1 MAGVLSRGPWLL
13 AAIIGLVAAE
23 AAAGP
28 TITVSGKYYTQK
40 KLQNLAPNTT
50 VDCSKATFYLGL
62 ADKTTANNYILQ
74 VRSSVDTLVK
84 NVLIIGD
91 VPLTNAWNDQY
102 KNNNSA
108 AFSFMESH
116 GGTLE
121 HAEISRAWDAL
132 RAARD
137 TKGSYV
143 FHQVYVRDWRDDL
156 LETDTGYPNTLV
168 EDCLFDG
175 GYTGFSSRQGASS
188 SAGDA
193 SSRWLRIRKVLLRL
207 KKFPGNKTKTG
218 SALVHNCPMKLSSN
232 CQSIEVTDSVF
243 AIESATTGC
252 WGSNWK
258 TTFKNKLKVSKNNL
272 FLWLGSGAFPSSVW
286 VPPGFTTLSGQKAKD
301 EWDKRS
307 KAWLAKFKGGG
318 GTSPPPDAG
327 VPAADAQPPAQVD
340 GGPAVQPDSAPA
352 GPADSAGPPPVGGGD
367 LAAPGVDLSAP
378 APGVDLAPVAGGDL
392 GAPPPDGEADA
403 GAGGFNS
410 GNSSDDDGRSVS
422 GGCALSG
429 SGARPAGGLLLL
441 LCLALLARRSSRRR
455 R

>member
-1 MAGVLSRGPWLL
+1 MATRSRAGSSW
-13 AAIIGLVAAE
+13 LVALIALFGTE

-28 TITVSGKYYTQK
+28 TITVTGKHYTQK

-91 VPLTNAWNDQY
+91 VPLTNSWNDQY

-121 HAEISRAWDAL
+121 NAKITRSWDAL

-137 TKGSYV
+137 TKGSYI
-143 FHQVYVRDWRDDL
+143 FRRVYIKDWRDDL

-175 GYTGFSSRQGASS
+175 GYSGFSSRQGANS

-207 KKFPGNKTKTG
+207 KKFPGNKNKTG
-218 SALVHNCPMKLSSN
+218 SALVHNCPMKLSGN

-243 AIESATTGC
+243 AIEHSTTGC

-258 TTFKNKLKVSKNNL
+258 STFKNKLKVSKNNL
-272 FLWLGSGAFPSSVW
+272 FLWLGSGSFPSSVW
-286 VPPGFTTLSGQKAKD
+286 VPPGFTALSGQKAKD
-301 EWDKRS
+301 EWNKRS
-307 KAWLAKFKGGG
+307 KAWLAKLGG
-318 GTSPPPDAG
+318 GTSPPPPPPPPPDAG
-327 VPAADAQPPAQVD
+327 VSAPDAQPPPVAVD
-340 GGPAVQPDSAPA
+340 SGPTAQPDSAV
-352 GPADSAGPPPVGGGD
+352 GPPPVGDGDAASGDLAPTVGSD
-367 LAAPGVDLSAP
+367 LAAPGVGADGGVG
-378 APGVDLAPVAGGDL
+378 PGSFLT
-392 GAPPPDGEADA
+392 E
-403 GAGGFNS
+403 
-410 GNSSDDDGRSVS
+410 DDNNRRSMS
-422 GGCALSG
+422 GGCTL
-429 SGARPAGGLLLL
+429 AGGGTPGGCRPLPVVLL
-441 LCLALLARRSSRRR
+441 LCLALVYRRR
-455 R
+455 RSTR